1 MQERPRRLAVILS
14 RAPHVPLAVA
24 IATVNAVHG
33 ARVRTGAAGIPHGN
47 ALIAENVIQHAYAPP
62 T

>member
-1 MQERPRRLAVILS
+1 MQERPCRLAVILS

-24 IATVNAVHG
+24 IATVSAMHG
-33 ARVRTGAAGIPHGN
+33 ARVIIGVTGIPHGSL
-47 ALIAENVIQHAYAPP
+47 LIAENVIQHAYAPP